1 MPSLSKLPSE
11 INRNKFIRALRRL
24 GFIINTKGGDGSHVK
39 ATWPNSQKSITIP
52 SKIRKDVLYY
62 LTKEI
67 EKYSDVTWDDINNE
81 LK

>member
-67 EKYSDVTWDDINNE
+67 EKYSNVTWDDINNE